1 MHGSVG
7 LWKATIQNHEEILN
21 IKKIKTKLWIGIS
34 IEKLPHKRIFCEL
47 IISKIGKID
56 IITLELRNQTL
67 DFKTFKFLVSSQKL
81 KKIDMKMVFIE
92 DEELNEITLDKII
105 KVLPKLDIF
114 I

>member
-7 LWKATIQNHEEILN
+7 LWKATIENHEEILN

-34 IEKLPHKRIFCEL
+34 IEKLPHRKFCEL
-47 IISKIGKID
+47 IISKI
-56 IITLELRNQTL
+56 ELKNQTL

-81 KKIDMKMVFIE
+81 KRIDMKMVIIE
-92 DEELNEITLDKII
+92 DEEFNEITLDKII